1 MTNQTQ
7 ADRLIRFPDV
17 RKMSGFSRSTI
28 YRREKEGRFPKR
40 VQLGGGAVAWR
51 ESEVTQW
58 MADPERYTREG
69 RANA

>member
-7 ADRLIRFPDV
+7 ADRLIRFPDL
-17 RKMSGFSRSTI
+17 RKMTGLSRSSI
-28 YRREKEGRFPKR
+28 YRREVAGRFPQR
-40 VQLGGGAVAWR
+40 VQLGGTAVAWR

-69 RANA
+69 RADA